1 MSHWPLSRPIQVVA
15 TLFNGG
21 LPPPGP
27 LNSPGGPAPI
37 KRKMAPVLP
46 QELLDRIV
54 DLVANREKDTHM
66 RDLKS
71 CSLVARSLSRRSQR
85 YILESITIPSFDHLF
100 EWASGIDH
108 TSGIPSYVRT
118 ITLCDHRTWRFSPNI
133 LSQLEHH
140 LAAFDRLECLKLRG
154 FHLYSN
160 IPHSELMPRW
170 FGRFGNTLKTLYLE
184 SCHLS
189 PNAFQ
194 SIFHI
199 FPLLDDVSIDDECH
213 AVIETEG
220 DRTLERYPGATHLR
234 KSLVTGQNTLKEF
247 LPCFLVTPIRFRRLV
262 CILNGA
268 GHQIISAYAPT
279 LQILNFYGNP
289 VLVHQFLEEFTSET
303 SWFNRPRR
311 RWYPSRPNF
320 LPRTTHL

>member
-1 MSHWPLSRPIQVVA
+1 MSQWPLSRPIQGVA
-15 TLFNGG
+15 TLFNGR
-21 LPPPGP
+21 LPLPGS
-27 LNSPGGPAPI
+27 LNSPGGLAPT

-54 DLVANREKDTHM
+54 DLIASREMGTHM

-71 CSLVARSLSRRSQR
+71 CSLVARSLSRRSQQ
-85 YILESITIPSFDHLF
+85 YILESITIPSFDHLL
-100 EWASGIDH
+100 EWASGVDH
-108 TSGIPSYVRT
+108 TSGISSYVRT
-118 ITLCDHRTWRFSPNI
+118 ITLCDYRTWRFSPDI

-170 FGRFGNTLKTLYLE
+170 FGRLGNTLKTLYLE

-194 SIFHI
+194 SIFYT
-199 FPLLDDVSIDDECH
+199 FPLLNDVSIDDDCH

-220 DRTLERYPGATHLR
+220 DRALERHPGATHLR
-234 KSLVTGQNTLKEF
+234 ESLVTGQNTLKEF
-247 LPCFLVTPIRFRRLV
+247 LPCFLVTSLRFRRLV
-262 CILNGA
+262 CTLNGA
-268 GHQIISAYAPT
+268 GHRIISAYAPT

-289 VLVHQFLEEFTSET
+289 VPAL
-303 SWFNRPRR
+303 RR
-311 RWYPSRPNF
+311 F
-320 LPRTTHL
+320 HV